1 MDAVEHWAEA
11 VIAVGVRRAGH
22 PAVQTIRFNAQGQP
36 VPFAGIY
43 GTAFVV
49 DSSAAVALPDEPM
62 PLSAST
68 DTV

>member
-1 MDAVEHWAEA
+1 MGSPLANGACH
-11 VIAVGVRRAGH
+11 ITCRLLVGSRPSRAG
-22 PAVQTIRFNAQGQP
+22 ARKGGYASI
-36 VPFAGIY
+36 